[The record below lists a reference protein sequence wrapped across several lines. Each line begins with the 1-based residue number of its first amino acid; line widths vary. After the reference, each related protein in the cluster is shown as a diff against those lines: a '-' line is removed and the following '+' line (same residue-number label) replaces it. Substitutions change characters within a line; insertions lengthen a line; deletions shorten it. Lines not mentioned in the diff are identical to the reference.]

1 MVQSNV
7 SVKLQIE
14 YKRTNPAPLPTF
26 RKISRLKTLITSNK
40 PLKLPLGLTEYV
52 RYVSNHFSD
61 KDIKEIVILENSV
74 LTILNGKLIID
85 SFIKDLKKIHYK
97 IRNLFG
103 TFFRF

>member
-1 MVQSNV
+1 M

-26 RKISRLKTLITSNK
+26 RKISRLKTVITFNK

-74 LTILNGKLIID
+74 LTILKTLRKFTIKLGTY
-85 SFIKDLKKIHYK
+85 LV
-97 IRNLFG
+97 LF
-103 TFFRF
+103 FDFDV

>member
-1 MVQSNV
+1 MV
-7 SVKLQIE
+7 
-14 YKRTNPAPLPTF
+14 
-26 RKISRLKTLITSNK
+26 ITSNK

-85 SFIKDLKKIHYK
+85 SFIKDLKKIHDK